1 MITSFVVGGVLALL
15 ALAFVLL
22 PMVRGAQPSVVRVG
36 VTVHTEDV
44 GEDAISA
51 LREVEFDRATGKL
64 SDADFATLSA
74 RYRPQALAQLERE
87 SRRDTGAAPS
97 ARDPEAMIAQWRDA
111 RAACPTCGP
120 RPEAGAVWCST
131 CGHYLP
137 HACPR
142 CRQAV
147 TEEGASYCSACG
159 VVLAAA

>member
-1 MITSFVVGGVLALL
+1 MLALL

-22 PMVRGAQPSVVRVG
+22 PMVRGARPPVARVVVQR
-36 VTVHTEDV
+36 EDA

-64 SDADFATLSA
+64 SDADYATLSA

-87 SRRDTGAAPS
+87 SRRDAGAAAS
-97 ARDPEAMIAQWRDA
+97 DRDPEAMIAQWR
-111 RAACPTCGP
+111 AAQATCRTCGP

-137 HACPR
+137 DSCPR
-142 CRQAV
+142 CREAV
-147 TEEGASYCSACG
+147 AEDGASYCSACG